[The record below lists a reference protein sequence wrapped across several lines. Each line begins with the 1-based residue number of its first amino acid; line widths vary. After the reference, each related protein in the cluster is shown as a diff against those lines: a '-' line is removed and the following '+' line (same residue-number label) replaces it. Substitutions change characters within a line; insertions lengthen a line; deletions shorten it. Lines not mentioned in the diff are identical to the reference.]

1 MINIYKKY
9 KSIINY
15 LFFGISS
22 TIINIVTYQLCYK
35 IFEIKNIPSNIIAW
49 IITILFAFITNKLWV
64 FKNDVNDFKGI
75 FKEFVVFIGCRILTG
90 IFDMII
96 MYIGVDLLSFNSL
109 IIKMLSNI
117 IVIILN
123 FIFSKLIIFKN

>member
-1 MINIYKKY
+1 MVNIYKKY

-22 TIINIVTYQLCYK
+22 TIINIITYQLCYK

-117 IVIILN
+117 IVITLN